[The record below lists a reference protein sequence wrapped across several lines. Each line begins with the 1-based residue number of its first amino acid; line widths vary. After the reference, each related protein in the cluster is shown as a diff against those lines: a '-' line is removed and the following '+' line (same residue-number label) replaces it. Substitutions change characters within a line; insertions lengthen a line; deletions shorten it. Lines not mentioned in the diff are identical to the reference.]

1 MTINQGFPGTPPQIR
16 DFARMAPRTQGD
28 TLFTFTDLLYRNSQV
43 EEMHGASYGAGVREA
58 QIFQVSLGALTSQ
71 HLDMFTSPEA
81 HLVLS
86 FKNFYRAQSPAP
98 PLLSYR

>member
-1 MTINQGFPGTPPQIR
+1 MR
-16 DFARMAPRTQGD
+16 EEHRARYAGNR
-28 TLFTFTDLLYRNSQV
+28 V
-43 EEMHGASYGAGVREA
+43 AGVSML
-58 QIFQVSLGALTSQ
+58 FLGAPSSQ
-71 HLDMFTSPEA
+71 YLDMFTSPEA